1 MPVQPLDTVRSRPV
15 TVTSPHG
22 DSDPAH
28 ADAEPRPVIDR
39 PTQSAADRAV
49 VDAAALLLADGFGA
63 QILRFSV
70 EQGAQPPVAEQAARL
85 AIELSIATSAGHT
98 CLPLG
103 DAYATVGPAPG
114 TPDTKAGGEALRGG
128 TGDGGTGQGSA
139 ADGENARIA
148 LLASGV
154 VDRHGDVGVAPMVL
168 DDQGRLYLRRYYAY
182 EACLARD
189 LIGRAGN
196 VLNEAEAIPA
206 PASPSTSPASPAS
219 FVSFVSSRS
228 PASPSS
234 PVSPASSASPAAQP
248 PAFPIDIGDAQR
260 RAVDLA
266 DAARLAL
273 ITGGPGT
280 GKTTTVVAILARWL
294 ARRPDLRVALAAPT
308 GKAAARMLASV
319 RERAAALPA
328 DIRDRLP
335 AQASTLHRL
344 LGSFGGGRFRHDAGH
359 RLPIDALIVDESSML
374 DVALAA
380 RLVDALPASARL
392 VLLGDADQLS
402 AVEAG
407 AVFAE
412 LVGRAD
418 GDPSPLA
425 GSVVRLTHSHRFG
438 AESPIGRLA
447 AAINHGLAD
456 DARALL
462 DEGLRARPDRSDA
475 GAAAPSDRSV
485 ERAPASAGR
494 IDDGLSPGPGDVDA
508 RASSGAGWID
518 DTGDELSDG
527 VRTAIVDGFAGY
539 LQALTACLQPGADD
553 AGAARAAV
561 FAAFDRF
568 RVLAATRRGRR
579 GVDAVNR
586 LMERAVRDRARTLAA
601 QDERSPWYAGRPVLI
616 ERNDAVLRLFNGDVG
631 LCLPDDAGQLYV
643 WFAADDGSLRAVA
656 PPRLPAHSSAYAM
669 TIHKSQ
675 GSEFDEVLT
684 ILARLDSPLNRRE
697 AVYTAVTRARRR
709 VTLAGDP
716 AAFAQACRT
725 AIARDGGLRRRLRD
739 ALAGAPRN
747 TPFAT
752 PSLK

>member
-1 MPVQPLDTVRSRPV
+1 MTRRPLRGKGKGPADPRQGSLFEDTGRMDGTPDTARTDVNQASAQPPKTVRSHAATAGPAPVEAKPRPDIDRL
-15 TVTSPHG
+15 P
-22 DSDPAH
+22 H
-28 ADAEPRPVIDR
+28 ADAN
-39 PTQSAADRAV
+39 RAV

-63 QILRFSV
+63 QVLRFSV
-70 EQGAQPPVAEQAARL
+70 EQGAQPPVPEQAARL
-85 AIELSIATSAGHT
+85 AVELSIATSAGHT

-103 DAYATVGPAPG
+103 AAYAA
-114 TPDTKAGGEALRGG
+114 ASGGIERA
-128 TGDGGTGQGSA
+128 T
-139 ADGENARIA
+139 
-148 LLASGV
+148 LLSSGV
-154 VDRHGDVGVAPMVL
+154 VDRHCDAAGAPMVL

-182 EACLARD
+182 EECLARD
-189 LIGRAGN
+189 LIGRAGD
-196 VLNEAEAIPA
+196 VSAEATVAPKPA
-206 PASPSTSPASPAS
+206 PTD
-219 FVSFVSSRS
+219 
-228 PASPSS
+228 
-234 PVSPASSASPAAQP
+234 
-248 PAFPIDIGDAQR
+248 AFPIEIGDAQR
-260 RAVDLA
+260 RAADLA
-266 DAARLAL
+266 DTARLAL

-294 ARRPDLRVALAAPT
+294 ARQPDLRVALAAPT

-319 RERAAALPA
+319 RERASALPA
-328 DIRDRLP
+328 DISDRLP

-344 LGSFGGGRFRHDAGH
+344 LGSFGGGRFRHDAGR

-412 LVGRAD
+412 LVGRTD
-418 GDPSPLA
+418 GDPSPLVD
-425 GSVVRLTHSHRFG
+425 SVVRLTHSHRFG

-447 AAINHGLAD
+447 AAINQGRAD

-462 DEGLRARPDRSDA
+462 DEGM
-475 GAAAPSDRSV
+475 
-485 ERAPASAGR
+485 
-494 IDDGLSPGPGDVDA
+494 SPGQRDVGA

-539 LQALTACLQPGADD
+539 LQALTACLQSGADD
-553 AGAARAAV
+553 AGDASAARAAV
-561 FAAFDRF
+561 FTAFDRF

-586 LMERAVRDRARTLAA
+586 LMERAIRARVRTLSA

-616 ERNDAVLRLFNGDVG
+616 EHNDAVLRLFNGDVG
-631 LCLPDDAGQLYV
+631 LCLPDAAGQLYV

-725 AIARDGGLRRRLRD
+725 AIARDGGLRQRLRD
-739 ALAGAPRN
+739 ALASMPPAS
-747 TPFAT
+747 
-752 PSLK
+752 PSLTPPGSPGSR